1 MTQDIMGK
9 HQGSIVV
16 RSRRESEGLESGT
29 VFMLFF
35 PDNGAGEPPVPE
47 PGEQSAAAVAS
58 EQLA

>member
-1 MTQDIMGK
+1 MDK

-16 RSRRESEGLESGT
+16 RSRCESPAQNGT

-35 PDNGAGEPPVPE
+35 PDHGVGRPAAE
-47 PGEQSAAAVAS
+47 PGEQSAVTMIS